1 MPKVGNTKFPY
12 TSAGMRDAEVHAKT
26 TGQKVQKMKK
36 GGKVKKGYRK
46 GGLKRSKQEV
56 QMNLLKDI
64 WAHLKEWS
72 DWKLRD
78 WIKAGIVA
86 IIVLIV
92 LKAIIIPG
100 AQWLIED
107 HNF

>member
-12 TSAGMRDAEVHAKT
+12 TSAGMRDAQVHAKT

-86 IIVLIV
+86 IIVLMV
-92 LKAIIIPG
+92 LKAIIVPG
-100 AQWLIED
+100 A
-107 HNF
+107 